1 MSSFIDHT
9 LLQFAFSSVESLS
22 IVQSKGQTILHIWPW
37 AGKFSRHTISDIRCF
52 TAKFCHFVHRFTG
65 YSGKN

>member
-22 IVQSKGQTILHIWPW
+22 IVQTKMNWLLVAVEYFVEALHDC
-37 AGKFSRHTISDIRCF
+37 ADL
-52 TAKFCHFVHRFTG
+52 
-65 YSGKN
+65 SGNLWERV